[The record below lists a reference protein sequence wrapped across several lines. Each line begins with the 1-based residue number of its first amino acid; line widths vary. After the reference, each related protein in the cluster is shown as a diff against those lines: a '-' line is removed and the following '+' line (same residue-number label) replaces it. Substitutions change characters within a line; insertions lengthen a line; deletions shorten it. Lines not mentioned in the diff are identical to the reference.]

1 MVQPTGVARLLNE
14 HPTVQR
20 IVGMLGMNPL
30 QSNAPPKLRVVDLPY
45 NSLPPLAD
53 GLAKNVTV
61 NRWTRRLIQIP
72 PSTHCPPR
80 THCLRGDLRDLL
92 DPLLP
97 ILRQILTLRHAPVLN
112 DKTQAIVQA
121 PLTTQPVLDNPLNVE
136 PLDVIEKLSLDK
148 YAANVELRIAIPNL
162 RCLEELLHRDIAIL
176 VSNQRKKK
184 VSVAR
189 WTHVQVPSTRGVG
202 TIGSFATIMRHRPS

>member
-30 QSNAPPKLRVVDLPY
+30 QRDAPTKLRVVDLPY
-45 NSLPPLAD
+45 NALAPLANR
-53 GLAKNVTV
+53 LAKNVTV
-61 NRWTRRLIQIP
+61 NRWHPRRL
-72 PSTHCPPR
+72 
-80 THCLRGDLRDLL
+80 RGRRRPGPIRDNLGDLL

-97 ILRQILTLRHAPVLN
+97 ILRQILTLRHTPVLD

-121 PLTTQPVLDNPLNVE
+121 PLTAQTVLDNPLNVE
-136 PLDVIEKLSLDK
+136 ALDVVEKLSLDK
-148 YAANVELRIAIPNL
+148 DLVNGKLRVAIPCL
-162 RCLEELLHRDIAIL
+162 GSLEELLDRDVAVL

-189 WTHVQVPSTRGVG
+189 WTHVQVPPTRGVG
-202 TIGSFATIMRHRPS
+202 TIGSYPTIMRHRPS